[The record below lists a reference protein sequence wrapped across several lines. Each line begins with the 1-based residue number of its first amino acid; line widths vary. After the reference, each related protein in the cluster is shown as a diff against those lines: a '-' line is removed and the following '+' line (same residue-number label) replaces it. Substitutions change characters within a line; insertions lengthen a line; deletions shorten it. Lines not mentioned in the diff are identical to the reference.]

1 MHTQAGKESPKG
13 QVIQHAVRLYRAA
26 ARIQY
31 TLLHS
36 DSIDLH
42 DAEEVEEIL
51 EFIDEAI
58 IEANKAIEMLK
69 ILEK

>member
-1 MHTQAGKESPKG
+1 MGVRIENKKS
-13 QVIQHAVRLYRAA
+13 QVINHAVRLYRAV

-36 DSIDLH
+36 DSIELD
-42 DAEEVEEIL
+42 DADEVAELID
-51 EFIDEAI
+51 FIDEAT
-58 IEANKAIEMLK
+58 IEANRAIEMLK